1 MPPGVV
7 LDVCYI
13 MAYRM
18 SIIDIHG
25 ALVQIQE
32 SAYTCG
38 MSWKDFL
45 EDDEAQQLR
54 EAEKAKGEAVSGY
67 NAVRRL
73 LKARCDARMRRAKE
87 SEKTVQTGGDDGET
101 R

>member
-1 MPPGVV
+1 MQ
-7 LDVCYI
+7 
-13 MAYRM
+13 
-18 SIIDIHG
+18 S
-25 ALVQIQE
+25 QE

-45 EDDEAQQLR
+45 EDDEAEQLR
-54 EAEKAKGEAVSGY
+54 MAETAKEEAVSGY

-73 LKARCDARMRRAKE
+73 LKARCDARMRRARE
-87 SEKTVQTGGDDGET
+87 SENPVQTGDENEKQ

>member
-1 MPPGVV
+1 MQ
-7 LDVCYI
+7 
-13 MAYRM
+13 
-18 SIIDIHG
+18 S
-25 ALVQIQE
+25 QE
-32 SAYTCG
+32 TAYTCG

-45 EDDEAQQLR
+45 EDDEAAQLQD
-54 EAEKAKGEAVSGY
+54 AEAVKAEAVAGY

-87 SEKTVQTGGDDGET
+87 SQNPVQNGGEDEKQ

>member
-1 MPPGVV
+1 
-7 LDVCYI
+7 
-13 MAYRM
+13 M
-18 SIIDIHG
+18 SINDIRE
-25 ALVQIQE
+25 ALVQSQE

-45 EDDEAQQLR
+45 EDEEAERLR
-54 EAEKAKGEAVSGY
+54 EAETAKAEAVAGY

-87 SEKTVQTGGDDGET
+87 SENSVQNGGDDGEKQ
-101 R
+101 

>member
-1 MPPGVV
+1 MH
-7 LDVCYI
+7 
-13 MAYRM
+13 
-18 SIIDIHG
+18 S
-25 ALVQIQE
+25 QE

-45 EDDEAQQLR
+45 EDDEAGQLL
-54 EAEKAKGEAVSGY
+54 EAETAKAEAVAGY

-87 SEKTVQTGGDDGET
+87 AQSQGKGKEDE
-101 R
+101 

>member
-1 MPPGVV
+1 
-7 LDVCYI
+7 
-13 MAYRM
+13 M
-18 SIIDIHG
+18 SIIDIQE
-25 ALVQIQE
+25 ALVQSQE

-45 EDDEAQQLR
+45 EDDEAEQLR
-54 EAEKAKGEAVSGY
+54 EAETAKEEAVSGY

-87 SEKTVQTGGDDGET
+87 SDNPVQTGGEDEKQ

>member
-1 MPPGVV
+1 MQ
-7 LDVCYI
+7 
-13 MAYRM
+13 
-18 SIIDIHG
+18 S
-25 ALVQIQE
+25 QE

-45 EDDEAQQLR
+45 EDDEADQLR
-54 EAEKAKGEAVSGY
+54 EAETAKAEAVAGY

-87 SEKTVQTGGDDGET
+87 SQNPVQTDGEDGK
-101 R
+101 